1 MIVTHD
7 SLEQTIAKLL
17 ETAGSEQPEAA
28 KVSHHLV
35 EANLLGHDSHGVG
48 MVPRYV
54 GNLID
59 KTLVPNQ
66 SVKIERNDGAFVVA
80 DGQRGYGQRV
90 AAEAMDVAIES
101 CKSSGL
107 TLLALRNA
115 HHIGR
120 VGSYGQQALDAGLVS
135 LHFVNVTDHGT
146 TVAPFGGSDGRFVTN
161 PICMSMPGTDTQPP
175 LLLDMATSTVAHG
188 KVRVA
193 HNEGKTV
200 ADGLLVD
207 SKGQPTN
214 DPGVM
219 FREPIGAMTPVGGHK
234 GYGLATFCELLAG
247 ALTGHGTIQ
256 PGNERRG
263 GIVNNM
269 LAILIDPEQLV
280 ERAWLEREVEET
292 VKYFKGSP
300 AADPAK
306 PVMVAGDPER
316 ASRAARVSNGVPIDP
331 TTWGDI
337 VEAGGKI
344 GMSADT
350 IGQMIKVVET

>member
-1 MIVTHD
+1 MIVNHE
-7 SLEQTIAKLL
+7 SLEVTIAALL
-17 ETAGSEQPEAA
+17 RKAGSEAQEATQ
-28 KVSHHLV
+28 VSHHLV

-48 MVPRYV
+48 MIPRYID
-54 GNLID
+54 NLMNE
-59 KTLVPNQ
+59 TLVANTPV
-66 SVKIERNDGAFVVA
+66 SIERNDGAFVIA
-80 DGQRGYGQRV
+80 NGQRGYGQRV
-90 AAEAMDVAIES
+90 AAEAMDVAIEA
-101 CKSSGL
+101 CRKNGL

-146 TVAPFGGSDGRFVTN
+146 TVAPFGGSDGRYVTN
-161 PICMSMPGTDTQPP
+161 PICMSMPGTDSQPP

-193 HNEGKTV
+193 YNEGRKV
-200 ADGLLVD
+200 KDGLLID
-207 SKGQPTN
+207 SQGQPTN
-214 DPGVM
+214 DPGVI
-219 FREPIGAMTPVGGHK
+219 FNEPVGALTPMGAHK

-269 LAILIDPEQLV
+269 LAVLIDPDRLV
-280 ERAWLEREVEET
+280 ERAWLEREIEET

-300 AADPAK
+300 AADPDH

-316 ASRAARVSNGVPIDP
+316 AARADRTANGVSIDA

-337 VEAGGKI
+337 VAAGGKI
-344 GMSADT
+344 GMSADE
-350 IGQMIKVVET
+350 IGTLIKVLD

>member
-7 SLEQTIAKLL
+7 SLEQTIATLI
-17 ETAGSEQPEAA
+17 ETAGSEAAEAQQ
-28 KVSHHLV
+28 VSRHLV

-48 MVPRYV
+48 MVPRYI

-59 KTLVPNQ
+59 GTLVANT

-90 AAEAMDVAIES
+90 ATEAMDVAIDA
-101 CKSSGL
+101 CRNSGL
-107 TLLALRNA
+107 TLLSLRNA

-120 VGSYGQQALDAGLVS
+120 VGAYGQQALDAGLVS

-193 HNEGKTV
+193 HNEGRKV
-200 ADGLLVD
+200 ADGLLID
-207 SKGQPTN
+207 SDGQPTN

-219 FREPIGAMTPVGGHK
+219 FNEPMGAMTPVGGHK

-256 PGNERRG
+256 PANERRG
-263 GIVNNM
+263 GIINNM
-269 LAILIDPEQLV
+269 LAVLIDPERLV
-280 ERAWLEREVEET
+280 ERAWLEREIEQT
-292 VKYFKGSP
+292 VDYFKSSP
-300 AADPAK
+300 AADPNR

-316 ASRAARVSNGVPIDP
+316 ASRVARERDGVPIDP

-337 VEAGGKI
+337 VDAGAKI
-344 GMSADT
+344 GMSADA
-350 IGQMIKVVET
+350 IGNIINVLEG

>member
-7 SLEQTIAKLL
+7 SLEATIAKLI
-17 ETAGSEQPEAA
+17 EAGGSERSEAE
-28 KVSHHLV
+28 KVSRHLV
-35 EANLLGHDSHGVG
+35 EANLQGHDSHGVG

-54 GNLID
+54 GNLIEG
-59 KTLVPNQ
+59 TLVPNMP
-66 SVKIERNDGAFVVA
+66 VKIERNDGAFVIA

-90 AAEAMDVAIES
+90 AAEAMEVAIDA
-101 CKSSGL
+101 CKSNGL

-120 VGSYGQQALDAGLVS
+120 VGTYGQQALDAGLVS

-188 KVRVA
+188 KLRVA

-200 ADGLLVD
+200 ADGLVVD
-207 SKGQPTN
+207 SAGQPSN

-219 FREPIGAMTPVGGHK
+219 FNEPIGAMTTVGRHK

-247 ALTGHGTIQ
+247 ALTGNGTIQ

-269 LAILIDPEQLV
+269 LAVLIDPERLV
-280 ERAWLEREVEET
+280 ERAWLEREIEET
-292 VKYFKGSP
+292 VKYFKASP
-300 AADPAK
+300 AADPAR

-316 ASRAARVSNGVPIDP
+316 ASRAERMSNGVPIDP
-331 TTWGDI
+331 TTWNDI
-337 VEAGGKI
+337 VEAGAKV

-350 IGQMIKVVET
+350 IGQMIKVLDA